1 MSKAIVALAWPLAAT
16 RPGQGGAGHSL
27 ARPFTAGVRTVP
39 LFGNGNKGR
48 MDIAYIFRR
57 RPGTYSIER
66 VFAPILAQ
74 LRSQGIEGAMLQV
87 PRESSSFWNVLANV
101 VWARR
106 VKAELVHVTGD
117 VNYCILGLGRR
128 MSVLTI
134 HDFGYL
140 AQLHGLKRWL
150 VKKLWVDWPVSRCT
164 AVTCVSE
171 QTRRD
176 LLRLTPV
183 APDKVVVIHNPVQPQ
198 FVPQSEAA
206 WPACPRILHF
216 NVTPNKNL
224 GRTVAA
230 LEGIPCHLRI
240 IGAVNDAQKRELER
254 RRISF
259 SQAENLTDAQMLQEY
274 EQCDLVCFPSTDEG
288 FGLPVIEAQAVGRPV
303 LTSHVPPLP
312 EVGGAGGAC
321 YVDPFDV
328 ASIRAGLCKMMTDG
342 DYRAGLVAAGF
353 ANARRF
359 QATAIARQYADL
371 YARLLSPGR
380 AGNGRPASSRLP

>member
-1 MSKAIVALAWPLAAT
+1 
-16 RPGQGGAGHSL
+16 
-27 ARPFTAGVRTVP
+27 
-39 LFGNGNKGR
+39 

-74 LRSQGIEGAMLQV
+74 LRSQGVAGATRQV
-87 PRESSSFWNVLANV
+87 PRESSSFWNVLVNV

-128 MSVLTI
+128 TSVLTI

-150 VKKLWVDWPVSRCT
+150 VKKLWVDWPVRRCD
-164 AVTCVSE
+164 AITCVSE
-171 QTRRD
+171 QTRRE
-176 LLRLTPV
+176 LLRLTTVDPEKV
-183 APDKVVVIHNPVQPQ
+183 AVIHNPVHPQ
-198 FVPQSEAA
+198 FVRKAEAA

-240 IGAVNDAQKRELER
+240 IGAVNDAQRHELEQ

-259 SQAENLTDAQMLQEY
+259 SHGENLDDEQMLQEY
-274 EQCDLVCFPSTDEG
+274 EQCDLVCFPSTSEG

-303 LTSHVPPLP
+303 LTSCMPPLP
-312 EVGGAGGAC
+312 EVGGDGGAC
-321 YVDPFDV
+321 YVDPFDI
-328 ASIRAGLCKMMTDG
+328 ASIRAGLLKIMADG

-359 QATAIARQYADL
+359 QATAIACQYADL
-371 YARLLSPGR
+371 YARLLPPGR
-380 AGNGRPASSRLP
+380 VGDGRPAPGRLPG

>member
-1 MSKAIVALAWPLAAT
+1 MLN
-16 RPGQGGAGHSL
+16 R
-27 ARPFTAGVRTVP
+27 ARARSNR
-39 LFGNGNKGR
+39 LSEHNQNKR
-48 MDIAYIFRR
+48 SMDIAYIFRR

-74 LRSQGIEGAMLQV
+74 LRSQGIAGATHQV
-87 PRESSSFWNVLANV
+87 PRESSSFWNVLVNIA
-101 VWARR
+101 WSRR

-117 VNYCILGLGRR
+117 VNYCVLGLGSRK
-128 MSVLTI
+128 SVLTI

-140 AQLHGLKRWL
+140 AQLRGWRRWL

-171 QTRRD
+171 KTRQE

-183 APDKVVVIHNPVQPQ
+183 APEKVVVIHNPLQPQ
-198 FVPQSEAA
+198 FVHKTEAT
-206 WPACPRILHF
+206 WPDCPRILHF

-224 GRTVAA
+224 ERTIAA

-240 IGAVNDAQKRELER
+240 IGPLHDAQKRELEQ
-254 RRISF
+254 RRIDF
-259 SQAENLTDAQMLQEY
+259 SQGENLSDEQMLHEY
-274 EQCDLVCFPSTDEG
+274 EQCDLVCFPSTYEG

-303 LTSHVPPLP
+303 LTSLTPPLP
-312 EVGGAGGAC
+312 EVGGDGGAC

-328 ASIRAGLCKMMTDG
+328 ASIRAGLLKMTADS

-353 ANARRF
+353 ANVRRF
-359 QATAIARQYADL
+359 QAATIARQYAEL
-371 YARLLSPGR
+371 YARLL
-380 AGNGRPASSRLP
+380 A